1 MFSALLVLYLNRLAG
16 AVAKTGRERLSMA
29 NHSDNDKSVYKGP
42 ERRKFVR
49 RTVSDRR
56 KEVRWEP
63 KNPNRRHSAGRR
75 SADHL
80 GVQGRR

>member
-1 MFSALLVLYLNRLAG
+1 
-16 AVAKTGRERLSMA
+16 MA
-29 NHSDNDKSVYKGP
+29 NHIDTVKPAYKGP
-42 ERRKFVR
+42 ERRKFSR

-56 KEVRWEP
+56 KEIRWEP
-63 KNPNRRHSAGRR
+63 KNPSRRQSAGRR